1 MSDQIIKTRWR
12 LWIYLT
18 LGSLGF
24 VGFWYVAKK
33 TGSRKA
39 FIYGLLVFVTF
50 MVVQGTNLAVISI
63 ISLVV
68 QIWVARDINKIYL
81 NYLAG
86 HPEVVEQKF
95 KKKEKVKNAESTPTA
110 TQINFKQEND
120 FLVEEPIIAP
130 TSNANTPHSSFAPM
144 ETATSEKV
152 AKKEVSEEIQ
162 SSPAKSSE
170 PIDINNASLEN
181 LVSSLDVSADTLRK
195 IVDIRDQIGAFS
207 SYEHL
212 FKRAD
217 VRPHEMIKLRGRLT
231 FGLVA
236 GDKEGE
242 AKAGESSQ
250 HRIVDL

>member
-1 MSDQIIKTRWR
+1 MSDQVIKTRWR

-18 LGSLGF
+18 LGTLGF
-24 VGFWYVAKK
+24 IGFWYVAKK
-33 TGSRKA
+33 TENKKA
-39 FIYGLLVFVTF
+39 FLYGLLFFVIF
-50 MVVQGTNLAVISI
+50 MVVQGTNLAVISFV
-63 ISLVV
+63 SLAI

-81 NYLAG
+81 NYLKE
-86 HPEVVEQKF
+86 HPEIVEKKF
-95 KKKEKVKNAESTPTA
+95 KKKAEIKSAESAPT

-130 TSNANTPHSSFAPM
+130 TLKASTSQSSFAPM
-144 ETATSEKV
+144 ENVTSEKV
-152 AKKEVSEEIQ
+152 AKKVVVEQEQ
-162 SSPAKSSE
+162 SSPAKTSA
-170 PIDINNASLEN
+170 PIDINNASLES
-181 LVSSLDVSADTLRK
+181 LVSSLDVSAETLRK

-231 FGLVA
+231 FGMIA
-236 GDKEGE
+236 RDIEGE
-242 AKAGESSQ
+242 AKAGENSQ